1 MASQPTRPWFRL
13 SSMVRPAP
21 APTPAPA
28 PAPAPTPAPAPA
40 PAPTPAPAPVVRPTL
55 RPLAP
60 PPPAEPTP
68 PPPAARAPTPPAP
81 AAPTPT
87 PRPPAVRAPTPPAP
101 TASTPTPRPPAV
113 APPPVAAAPAPPPPL
128 AVTSTTASVPSS
140 PARGVSSAPSAASPP
155 ATAIA
160 ITSAS
165 SVPSSPGKVAPSST
179 SGVPSPRS
187 RVTTSVS
194 DYPAT
199 SRAVPPPQ
207 TSPPKPAAATISV
220 PRQTYSPPKPSTARE
235 PSPSYIPP
243 PRTLKPVNN
252 TPPQSPTRPK
262 PTAPPPSPLKLP
274 PSQLR
279 SSTADQTDQRIPLEA
294 EQKTVLVQKTIDQKP
309 TSWFSTGVSKQ
320 DHDSTRESQRPGN
333 HAHHAKQEEKITKK
347 KLSSDS
353 EEAPG
358 MRVITLAGDNKGAY
372 MELTRSPN
380 KHHEQRGEHSHY
392 LFKKGHN
399 GKSAQTIGS
408 HESDKSYSS
417 SSSGE
422 EGKPKMKDK
431 SHHKGIK
438 AGSSSQLP
446 LSSFTNSNVQGINSS
461 IVYNSSCTHHDPGVH
476 LALTR
481 KPNEDGFDVKSHVN
495 GRHS

>member
-1 MASQPTRPWFRL
+1 M
-13 SSMVRPAP
+13 
-21 APTPAPA
+21 
-28 PAPAPTPAPAPA
+28 
-40 PAPTPAPAPVVRPTL
+40 
-55 RPLAP
+55 
-60 PPPAEPTP
+60 
-68 PPPAARAPTPPAP
+68 
-81 AAPTPT
+81 
-87 PRPPAVRAPTPPAP
+87 
-101 TASTPTPRPPAV
+101 
-113 APPPVAAAPAPPPPL
+113 
-128 AVTSTTASVPSS
+128 
-140 PARGVSSAPSAASPP
+140 
-155 ATAIA
+155 
-160 ITSAS
+160 
-165 SVPSSPGKVAPSST
+165 
-179 SGVPSPRS
+179 
-187 RVTTSVS
+187 S

-207 TSPPKPAAATISV
+207 TSPPKPSAATISV
-220 PRQTYSPPKPSTARE
+220 PRQTYSPPKPRSTTISLPSTARE

-243 PRTLKPVNN
+243 TRTLKPVNN
-252 TPPQSPTRPK
+252 SPPQSPSRPK
-262 PTAPPPSPLKLP
+262 PTVPPPSPLKLP

-279 SSTADQTDQRIPLEA
+279 SSTVDQTDQRIPLET

-333 HAHHAKQEEKITKK
+333 HAHHAKKEEKITKK

-372 MELTRSPN
+372 MELIQSPN

-399 GKSAQTIGS
+399 GKSAQTVGS

-438 AGSSSQLP
+438 AGSSSLLP
-446 LSSFTNSNVQGINSS
+446 LSSFTNSNVQGINNS

-481 KPNEDGFDVKSHVN
+481 KPNGDGFDVKNHVN